1 MTYFYFGDQYLLV
14 MVVSLNLKPSFRDVE
29 ASTSS
34 PLEVGICALFYR
46 TPMGRNRE
54 QILNADSVTET

>member
-1 MTYFYFGDQYLLV
+1 MLV

-34 PLEVGICALFYR
+34 PLEVGIYALFYR